1 MECPSEGKRESAGA
15 PMFGARFATHNRTG
29 HRSRGMRMRQWELIG
44 ITDQVPIT
52 AQPVPRQAPRVVV
65 DPTIDEPVFFWTT
78 DGALRLQSVSDAAAS
93 VIGRSADACKGRDLL
108 EIFGLEG
115 PNASLLDAHILALGG
130 DPATFALKGDRVS
143 VRCRVGPVT
152 DGLGKT
158 SGTYCVAMR
167 IDGVDV
173 REDTERPAV
182 A

>member
-1 MECPSEGKRESAGA
+1 M
-15 PMFGARFATHNRTG
+15 
-29 HRSRGMRMRQWELIG
+29 
-44 ITDQVPIT
+44 
-52 AQPVPRQAPRVVV
+52 

-130 DPATFALKGDRVS
+130 DAATFALKGDRVS

-173 REDTERPAV
+173 REEAERPAV